1 MGRFENTCSCR
12 EGWLKNRNRKNHR
25 KWKRREMEKDEDV
38 TFGGMQTHM
47 ERCQK
52 SQANKSSGWNLVYV
66 AEE

>member
-1 MGRFENTCSCR
+1 MNLISINGLTKIGREVPLF
-12 EGWLKNRNRKNHR
+12 K
-25 KWKRREMEKDEDV
+25 DV
-38 TFGGMQTHM
+38 TFGGMQTHI

>member
-1 MGRFENTCSCR
+1 
-12 EGWLKNRNRKNHR
+12 
-25 KWKRREMEKDEDV
+25 MEKDEDV

-52 SQANKSSGWNLVYV
+52 SQANKSSGWNSVYV

>member
-1 MGRFENTCSCR
+1 MQLQGGLAE
-12 EGWLKNRNRKNHR
+12 EQKQRKPQ
-25 KWKRREMEKDEDV
+25 EMEKDEDV

-52 SQANKSSGWNLVYV
+52 SQANKSSGWNSVYV

>member
-1 MGRFENTCSCR
+1 MLAVQR
-12 EGWLKNRNRKNHR
+12 EAAGCVDR
-25 KWKRREMEKDEDV
+25 KWKRGEMEKDEDV

-52 SQANKSSGWNLVYV
+52 SQANKSSGWNSVYV